1 MLLLK
6 SDKKSMVAIAMVLF
20 LITAWVLGSMFHTLP
35 HVSQEGT
42 LPGYSGEISDNT
54 ENGTAF
60 LSLHIPQEIIRYTVF
75 AALFLLLCA
84 SVFKM
89 LTQAKM
95 RREVAAEVIVLSGFL
110 IFFLW
115 WRRILDTLEYS
126 SGSPSS
132 GFTGGFDPSTQA
144 TQGLVSSSF
153 FFPLLAI
160 TLLILFLL
168 ARHVLSLLK
177 KDQETDL
184 EREVSETID
193 RTLAD
198 LYSGADSR
206 SAIIRCYIEI
216 SQYVEEK
223 GVSERESFTPREF
236 RVRVADVFDIT
247 QEPLVVLTELF
258 EKARYSPHPLSDEE
272 RDMAIGSMEDIKA
285 QMGVR
290 G

>member
-6 SDKKSMVAIAMVLF
+6 SDKKSMFAIAMVLF
-20 LITAWVLGSMFHTLP
+20 LLTAWVLGSMFHTLP
-35 HVSQEGT
+35 HVSHEGIPPAN
-42 LPGYSGEISDNT
+42 PGTPSGDT
-54 ENGTAF
+54 VNGASS
-60 LSLHIPQEIIRYTVF
+60 LSLYIPLEIIRYTVF

-177 KDQETDL
+177 KNQETDL